1 MTSPEELVAR
11 AFGVAP
17 HQITGQTSNQNLPEW
32 DSLGH
37 ITLIVELES
46 TYGVSLSPD
55 ETLQITS
62 VAAIKTLLAARGV
75 AW

>member
-11 AFGVAP
+11 AFGVAAS
-17 HQITGQTSNQNLPEW
+17 QVTDQTSNQNLPEW

-37 ITLIVELES
+37 ITLVVELES

-55 ETLQITS
+55 EALQVTS
-62 VAAIKTLLAARGV
+62 VDAIKKMLTARGIS
-75 AW
+75 W

>member
-17 HQITGQTSNQNLPEW
+17 HQITSQTSNQNLPEW

-37 ITLIVELES
+37 ITLIVELEAA
-46 TYGVSLSPD
+46 YGVSLSPD
-55 ETLQITS
+55 ETLQVTS
-62 VAAIKTLLAARGV
+62 VEAIKTLLAARGV